1 MANLRPVTVQNFVVT
16 ISGASGL
23 SGTFLF
29 TKATAPRFSRVEAPY
44 NDGQTGTEQMTFGFA
59 KRDKMTISKPY
70 DPVNDATLEAWAQD
84 MMEKPKDN
92 SEFTLTIQPVQSDIA
107 GTALPS
113 AKARVYTGCQITS
126 FRGNDVDRGG
136 SGVAMLEIEI
146 YYAAS
151 TKQ

>member
-1 MANLRPVTVQNFVVT
+1 MANLKPVTVQNFIVT
-16 ISGASGL
+16 ISGAAGL

-29 TKATAPRFSRVEAPY
+29 TKATAPRFSRTEAPY

-59 KRDKMTISKPY
+59 KRDKISVSKPY
-70 DPVNDATLEAWAQD
+70 DPVTDAALEIWAQE
-84 MMEKPKDN
+84 MMEKPAANND
-92 SEFTLTIQPVQSDIA
+92 FTLTIQPVQSDIA

-126 FRGNDVDRGG
+126 FRGHDVDRGG
-136 SGVAMLEIEI
+136 SGVAMLELEI

-151 TKQ
+151 SKQ